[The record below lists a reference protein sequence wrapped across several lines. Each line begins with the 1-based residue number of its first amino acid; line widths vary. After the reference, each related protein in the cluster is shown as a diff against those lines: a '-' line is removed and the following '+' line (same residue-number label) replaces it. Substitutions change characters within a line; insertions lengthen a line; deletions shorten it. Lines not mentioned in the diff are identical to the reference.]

1 MKEKINQEN
10 LDGGMT
16 KPKMFKVLNKKLKRD
31 NSPPEINK
39 NKKKKL
45 FVLQRII
52 PNSNENNYNENIIN
66 NKNINENNNNLIKN
80 NNQALIIIKNKVEE
94 INKNEI
100 NQKNIINNEIN
111 NNINNKKIN
120 PNDIYVQQNNIDNQN
135 NNNNNKSNNNENKIS
150 EIGDYICYTQNQ
162 IGSGSFGQVLYGI
175 HKHSSLEVAVKII
188 NSETS
193 QDSIQ
198 KELKYTKQLQTIK
211 GFPTIYSHCI
221 YDKNNIFI
229 ESLLGPSLDKLFTF
243 CGKKFPLKTVCI
255 LGKEIIKRLE
265 SMHDKGILHRDLKP
279 NNLTWGNFN
288 SSYNNILDNNS
299 NNNVN
304 NILDIN
310 TIFLIDFGLSCS
322 YLEGYSGAKHYKIKN
337 NLNFIGTL
345 RYASLNSHKGIRQS
359 RRDDLES
366 MIYILIYFLKGEL
379 PWQNVKAKNKE
390 ERYKIIFEKKS
401 AVSVESLCE
410 GIPQEF
416 SELLNYIKKMDFE
429 EKPNYFQFYSF
440 FHNIIEKIS
449 RENIPESNYNYIW
462 ETLLIDNINKYN
474 ESKDENIKE
483 KIEKY
488 LFRGYPINL
497 QNYINYIINNNNPK
511 K

>member
-45 FVLQRII
+45 FVSQKII
-52 PNSNENNYNENIIN
+52 SNSNENNYNENIIN

-100 NQKNIINNEIN
+100 DQKNIINNVIN

-120 PNDIYVQQNNIDNQN
+120 PNDIYVQQNNIDQNQN
-135 NNNNNKSNNNENKIS
+135 NNNKNNNNENKIN
-150 EIGDYICYTQNQ
+150 EFGDYICYTQNQ

-175 HKHSSLEVAVKII
+175 HKYSSLEVAVKII

-211 GFPTIYSHCI
+211 GFPTIYYHCT
-221 YDKNNIFI
+221 YDKNNILI

-243 CGKKFPLKTVCI
+243 CGKKFPLKTVCN
-255 LGKEIIKRLE
+255 LGKEIVKRLE

-288 SSYNNILDNNS
+288 SSYNKIIDNNS
-299 NNNVN
+299 NNNLN
-304 NILDIN
+304 NLLDIN

-401 AVSVESLCE
+401 AVTVESLCE

-416 SELLNYIKKMDFE
+416 LELLKYIKNMDFE
-429 EKPNYFQFYSF
+429 EKPFYFRFYSF
-440 FHNIIEKIS
+440 FHNLIEKIS
-449 RENIPESNYNYIW
+449 RENTPECNYDYIW

-474 ESKDENIKE
+474 ESKDEIIKE

-497 QNYINYIINNNNPK
+497 QNYINYIRNNNNPK